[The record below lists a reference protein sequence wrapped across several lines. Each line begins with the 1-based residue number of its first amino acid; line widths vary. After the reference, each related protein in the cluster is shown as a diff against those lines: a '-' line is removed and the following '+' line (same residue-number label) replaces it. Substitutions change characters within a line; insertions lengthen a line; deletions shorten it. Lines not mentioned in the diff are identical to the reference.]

1 MCLDSNELKH
11 IHNLIKKNKKVF
23 FSSNLVLRTNDLFN
37 KIKKKTNLND
47 LFLSLEANKEFDT
60 LIYAHC
66 GGRYADIKYAHDGRF
81 EKSVEVHSS
90 WGSFEW
96 ILNDALEEGYRV
108 GIVGNSDGH
117 KGRPGA
123 SCVYFHYEN
132 GPQTKTGWTVQ
143 EGSKEAGSRT

>member
-1 MCLDSNELKH
+1 MIS
-11 IHNLIKKNKKVF
+11 
-23 FSSNLVLRTNDLFN
+23 DLSAIDTDCTTAN
-37 KIKKKTNLND
+37 Y

-117 KGRPGA
+117 KR
-123 SCVYFHYEN
+123 
-132 GPQTKTGWTVQ
+132 
-143 EGSKEAGSRT
+143 RTPRHFLLP